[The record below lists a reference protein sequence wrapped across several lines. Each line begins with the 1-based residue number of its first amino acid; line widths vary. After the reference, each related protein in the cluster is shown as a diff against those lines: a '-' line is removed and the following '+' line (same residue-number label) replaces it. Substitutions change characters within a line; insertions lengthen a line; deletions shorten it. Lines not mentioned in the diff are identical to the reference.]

1 MADLSYLYSGIKEE
15 PYSPIVGLNDITWLT
30 PEMQRLI
37 DELNKPKEQQPV
49 PPTPPPP
56 PVTTQQPIPTN
67 TSRLL
72 QYVSTN
78 PPVTPTNN
86 NFSPTAKGMVA
97 PVSSTQTID
106 YANTP
111 MPITQY
117 SPPYEPAPPPKQQT
131 QQPILAGTPLLKIN
145 PEDLKNL
152 DYKVLQNFYPTAPKS
167 SIDVAPPIQEVWK
180 QPIELTPD
188 EKKQVEQFKNIDNI
202 SFYNEY
208 QYIEPNISK
217 NIAET
222 LFQQDRLR
230 QETDDFNI
238 KNQNA
243 VRYMRAYFDGDMS
256 KNVLATELPELRRY
270 IYNKDDGQLKFI
282 YDYWK
287 GMYQPLSVD
296 VVNRL
301 QNKIDKKIV
310 PDNAY
315 DLGIATRYGR
325 IILDDENIYRIY
337 NGEVMPFPVATVNQK
352 GKIVPIKYDLT
363 GAVELDDVLS
373 FASEKDRKYLE
384 QKFPPNIMSQSRP
397 TAAELGAALYNDP
410 VYKRIAN
417 NPEFLYTMY
426 KRKQT
431 EAEQAGPIKSAL
443 AGFGESLAEIPRQA
457 LNLLRGEENKV
468 ETLPVEYKE
477 PLAYEVGSLAGS
489 FIPAIGLGGAA
500 GGAAKLASSALKLG
514 KIPSRIITIGSTAT
528 GIGTEHNLTVLN
540 KYQRGDLTA
549 GQAAES
555 IAINT
560 AMNIGGIA
568 TGTAIG
574 IPVSKG
580 IEATGKLSIPKFIR
594 ASLLS
599 GVDNAG
605 WTFVSGKIDQK
616 PEFFLAPLAQ
626 APTTSKEKKF
636 TITPEEA
643 HNLGLSF
650 MVGLV
655 FPIFDVAYGKQA
667 RREYELKQGLKIS
680 PEAQATADRVIKTI
694 VQEPEVKTAIEND
707 DQVALNRAAEKVA
720 PQVAEQENISPQTA
734 NNLIKTLIDPDQG
747 ASQIIATLAKTK
759 DTKEA
764 NEYFKNITNI
774 DNFFADKESQR
785 LQGAVHKVFETHKIN
800 PENIQNVQAVTGEG
814 KKKGY
819 IIYTDDGD
827 AKTLHYISEGKQGH
841 TASLSNKEAP
851 VDMYRNELGIL
862 NEYLTRQKQK
872 GILPNDLDIYIN
884 TETKVPTLHQGEMT
898 QPGFK
903 KYSQTITGDI
913 PNEIKYEPTREEIP
927 TITEPKPEQLPEQ
940 IIEPPKT
947 EPEKTE
953 TATAPKEAIPPTEET
968 IQPETVAGETAEP
981 IKETQQP
988 EQTEITPARPVEP
1001 EITAKPT
1008 QTENVPIEQTK
1019 PTEIPPEQ
1027 TEMPPVKEEATKPI
1041 ETTKTEE
1048 IPPQTEVKPAKNTIE
1063 PTKVEEPIKT
1073 IPEQPVIKGEET
1085 AKAEPEVVEPDK
1097 LISKIKTLKDI
1108 EANYSDKI
1116 FSEWEYGIDN
1126 EGLYYLFEK
1135 DKPRFREE
1143 AAKTYEKVLKD
1154 PRMLTREKTYE
1165 LFQKVTGRSL
1175 EDVKEIVDTD
1185 LSGLYHKVYTGELD
1199 EHNRPVE
1206 KYFVDNY
1213 KLNHL
1218 SKYWDNIDQNIKYR
1232 KASEERAKRGLP
1244 NKEIYEMTG
1253 KELDEYLDKYD
1264 KQRKE
1269 DRYNELKVTKEDIT
1283 TKTGDIKTYYSTSS
1297 DKDSPNFDITTKGK
1311 RKITYDVSY
1320 QPPGYGFWTPRESF
1334 ASSNINEIIDW
1345 MNQKIKKYVESYTYN
1360 PEKIGKYYF
1369 NPEDEHKKYVK
1380 YALEEGEKVP
1390 DVVLKEYPDLQQIKN
1405 QKIVTPV
1412 KETPEQP
1419 VIKGEE
1425 PVKAEPVKAE
1435 PIKPEPA
1442 KVKEEPTTQTKQT
1455 VKVAA
1460 TSAEQ
1465 PTTKSVVKNKEKPQ
1479 KELKKKSIPSPTKIL
1494 EQRTTE
1500 KITKQVEQDAKNIEA
1515 TGSVNKSG
1523 HTQFAKLQDEYVA
1536 KQTKNISNKVA
1547 RNKFLYENKV
1557 DASNLS
1563 DYTKNITEY
1572 ITPKTYAKAFN
1583 EAKTV
1588 ADVVKFLKDRNI
1600 NIKLTPNEHT
1610 IFNTHEQIKTN
1621 YPTAI
1626 LNDIIPFEDGPIKGV
1641 LYKYD
1646 NINIVARYTP
1656 DGKITIQDMPKIT
1669 PPETIETPPPKQQKK
1684 RTATNKQL
1692 ENDILT
1698 RQTLQAGLKDIDGT
1712 VKQSKEFKYNQK
1724 IINKISNLIDNDK
1737 NSPVYLTKI
1746 SEGTERGYLTLDWGG
1761 EDNLHNA
1768 LTLLGLSDQEAQDF
1782 IKLNHLGKY
1791 QHLEN
1796 GTVTFKPLQ
1805 NDLSINSDENTLYM
1819 SLIPG
1824 LEKLPGAIHNLFK
1837 RAFDQYDEKAMGN
1850 LYKNRGLPDAY
1861 STEFAR
1867 KDINIPM
1874 AKEDILARMQDYPEL
1889 QALYNERPKKPYY
1902 NYIAVVGYLDR
1913 IKETNPSKLSEATA
1927 NAVMYLRQNETK
1939 QLWGAPI
1946 VQLVGDAVTRLRRL
1960 MIKDGIMPVSRKDQ
1974 EWKKEIFNPFI
1985 KKLKGADKE
1994 IKEMG
1999 IKAPNSMA
2007 YYIGEIGDRVFR
2019 DLEDAWRA
2027 ADEYPKKNR
2036 DLERQ
2041 NIRTNNLKGD
2051 YLKDDL
2057 IIEYAHKV
2065 FKQEAPDLSKLLSE
2079 SKKFQQQVIDLYK
2092 NKIDAEQWL
2101 TDYATLN
2108 NIPSNIIDVNRH
2120 TVADLPAIKERY
2132 EKLINNRE
2140 QTNEL
2145 LTFQLKN
2152 LEEDNVAAK
2161 GFRDQIK
2168 QNEALIA
2175 QYEEYVDLLDKAIKF
2190 KDHSILIQHSTRD
2203 WDMKYKAP
2211 YGLSIYEVNKNFERI
2226 PTYKQTEQF
2235 DYMLYYDS
2243 EKKVN
2248 NFMQYGIDIGGR
2260 HLKLP
2265 SKDLKYPANI
2275 FVDEAGKLYKVQ
2287 TFKYEFKTNLALTEA
2302 KEIVAS
2308 ILKTSN
2314 IAENLNA
2321 NKAKI
2326 VGKISEYKTYL
2337 EGLADEGM
2345 LDSSAMEYFDDV
2357 DDMLNSLSHSQA
2369 EAELEKVLRRMLTKL
2384 ENPSLFQ
2391 LTTHNSFGYHPDDLL
2406 RYTGK
2411 KVNKDSYYFDAMNKN
2426 KESLQKSELKT
2437 RFRNILL
2444 DELMT
2449 LNDMGISGRYP
2460 RLVQDLHDRMLNINV
2475 STVKQNVDAF
2485 NNSKIGVMGR
2495 AAEQLGVGALY
2506 FTNAVLATKNR
2517 LNGAITNSTYLMSQL
2532 AALNKMYDQAK
2543 GTTVAKTYAQAEAL
2557 SQMELFKEYFAN
2569 ASPYSDPFLNDI
2581 HHAIFDRNVI
2591 QSVIVEGVTSQFGKS
2606 LRKIVDIGYSPMK
2619 HTEFMNRYPSLMMQ
2633 TALDA
2638 PTYKDLIANGKITEE
2653 AAIDEV
2659 LARGLDVSFMTQGIY
2674 EKEWRSGIE
2683 RWLID
2688 HVPLGKWFIT
2698 MKSPFIN
2705 QLYYIGNYIADLTIR
2720 AGASQQKKMAVAG
2733 LGAFAIASTL
2743 LVGYSNMPGTEDAK
2757 MLIEDLVQMS
2767 NQDKNFKIDVWMEEQ
2782 AVQYL
2787 MNLGASE
2794 KNARKFYSA
2803 LYDGVLGTFTDIR
2816 FRQLG
2821 DMSGLLDAFI
2831 VDITRDMIRN
2841 AKTQS
2846 KEDFIRSTFRKRLPQ
2861 IYNLAHGY
2869 NALTSGILTD
2879 RNGMPLRD
2887 VSTLEAIKL
2896 MIFGESN
2903 LDVHTGL
2910 EIYNKSNMT
2919 PTDRIEDITKFE
2931 TLNLKRN
2938 EKDNLTDAINRL
2950 DQSQKD
2956 KIDEIYRNYYGLGKP
2971 RKTKKY
2977 KEMLKVGKDYID
2989 DLLQDE
2995 NIRNLIIQFDPQV
3008 DRYYG
3013 RNTEAE
3019 RNLNALEQ
3027 AAARY
3032 VSSLQRADM
3041 TNDIL
3046 HNVLRQSDRVKS
3058 IYADDKYKG
3067 RSIEDYPE
3075 EEQIKRFLD
3084 LYIENKKKAQK

>member
-37 DELNKPKEQQPV
+37 DELNKPKEQHFYPTAPKSSTYVATPVQKVWKQPITLTAEDKKQKPV
-49 PPTPPPP
+49 PPKPPPP
-56 PVTTQQPIPTN
+56 PVTTQQSIPTN

-86 NFSPTAKGMVA
+86 NFSPTANNMVA
-97 PVSSTQTID
+97 PADKTKTKN
-106 YANTP
+106 YANTA
-111 MPITQY
+111 MRITPY

-152 DYKVLQNFYPTAPKS
+152 DYKVLQNFYLTAPKS
-167 SIDVAPPIQEVWK
+167 STYVAPPIQEVWK

-243 VRYMRAYFDGDMS
+243 VRYMRAYFNGDMS

-282 YDYWK
+282 YYYWK

-325 IILDDENIYRIY
+325 IILDNDGNIYRIY

-363 GAVELDDVLS
+363 GVVELDDVLS

-384 QKFPPNIMSQSRP
+384 QKFPPKIMSQSRP

-489 FIPAIGLGGAA
+489 FIPAMGLGGAA

-574 IPVSKG
+574 IPVAKG
-580 IEATGKLSIPKFIR
+580 IKATGKLSIPKFIR

-720 PQVAEQENISPQTA
+720 PQVAKQENISPQTA
-734 NNLIKTLIDPDQG
+734 NNLIKTLIDPDYG
-747 ASQIIATLAKTK
+747 ASQIIATLANTK

-827 AKTLHYISEGKQGH
+827 TKTLHYISNDKH
-841 TASLSNKEAP
+841 IASLSNKEAP

-903 KYSQTITGDI
+903 NIVKTITGDI
-913 PNEIKYEPTREEIP
+913 PNEIKYEPTPEETP
-927 TITEPKPEQLPEQ
+927 TIVEPKPEQLPEQ

-947 EPEKTE
+947 EPETTE
-953 TATAPKEAIPPTEET
+953 MATPPKEAIPPTEET
-968 IQPETVAGETAEP
+968 IQPETVAGETAAP

-988 EQTEITPARPVEP
+988 EQTEIAPARPVEP
-1001 EITAKPT
+1001 EITEKPT
-1008 QTENVPIEQTK
+1008 QTENIPIEQTK
-1019 PTEIPPEQ
+1019 PTEIPPKQ
-1027 TEMPPVKEEATKPI
+1027 TEKPLVKEETIKPI

-1073 IPEQPVIKGEET
+1073 IPEQPVIKGEE
-1085 AKAEPEVVEPDK
+1085 
-1097 LISKIKTLKDI
+1097 
-1108 EANYSDKI
+1108 
-1116 FSEWEYGIDN
+1116 
-1126 EGLYYLFEK
+1126 
-1135 DKPRFREE
+1135 
-1143 AAKTYEKVLKD
+1143 
-1154 PRMLTREKTYE
+1154 
-1165 LFQKVTGRSL
+1165 
-1175 EDVKEIVDTD
+1175 
-1185 LSGLYHKVYTGELD
+1185 
-1199 EHNRPVE
+1199 
-1206 KYFVDNY
+1206 
-1213 KLNHL
+1213 
-1218 SKYWDNIDQNIKYR
+1218 
-1232 KASEERAKRGLP
+1232 
-1244 NKEIYEMTG
+1244 
-1253 KELDEYLDKYD
+1253 
-1264 KQRKE
+1264 
-1269 DRYNELKVTKEDIT
+1269 
-1283 TKTGDIKTYYSTSS
+1283 
-1297 DKDSPNFDITTKGK
+1297 
-1311 RKITYDVSY
+1311 
-1320 QPPGYGFWTPRESF
+1320 
-1334 ASSNINEIIDW
+1334 
-1345 MNQKIKKYVESYTYN
+1345 
-1360 PEKIGKYYF
+1360 
-1369 NPEDEHKKYVK
+1369 
-1380 YALEEGEKVP
+1380 
-1390 DVVLKEYPDLQQIKN
+1390 
-1405 QKIVTPV
+1405 
-1412 KETPEQP
+1412 
-1419 VIKGEE
+1419 

-1455 VKVAA
+1455 VKVAE
-1460 TSAEQ
+1460 TPAEQ
-1465 PTTKSVVKNKEKPQ
+1465 PTPKSVVKSKEQPQ

-1626 LNDIIPFEDGPIKGV
+1626 LSDIVPFEDGPIKGV

-1656 DGKITIQDMPKIT
+1656 DGKITIQDMPKIIA
-1669 PPETIETPPPKQQKK
+1669 PETIETPPPKQQKK

-1874 AKEDILARMQDYPEL
+1874 AKEDILAYMQDYPEL
-1889 QALYNERPKKPYY
+1889 QALYNERPNKPYS
-1902 NYIAVVGYLDR
+1902 NYISVVNYLDR

-1927 NAVMYLRQNETK
+1927 NAKMYLRQNETK

-1946 VQLVGDAVTRLRRL
+1946 VQLEGDAVTRLRRL
-1960 MIKDGIMPVSRKDQ
+1960 MIKDGVMPVARKDQ
-1974 EWKKEIFNPFI
+1974 EWKEEIFNPFI

-2027 ADEYPKKNR
+2027 ADEYPKEVR

-2041 NIRTNNLKGD
+2041 NIRTNNLKGN

-2065 FKQEAPDLSKLLSE
+2065 FKQEAPELSKLLSK
-2079 SKKFQQQVIDLYK
+2079 SKDFQQQVIDLYK

-2101 TDYATLN
+2101 TDYAILN
-2108 NIPSNIIDVNRH
+2108 NITSDIIDVNRH
-2120 TVADLPAIKERY
+2120 TVADLPTVKERY
-2132 EKLINNRE
+2132 EKLIDNRE
-2140 QTNEL
+2140 QTNKL
-2145 LTFQLKN
+2145 LTSQLKN
-2152 LEEDNVAAK
+2152 LEEDNVTAK

-2175 QYEEYVDLLDKAIKF
+2175 KYEEYVDLLDKAIKF

-2203 WDMKYKAP
+2203 WDMKYRAP
-2211 YGLSIYEVNKNFERI
+2211 YGLSIYEVNKNYEKI
-2226 PTYKQTEQF
+2226 PTYKQTEPF
-2235 DYMLYYDS
+2235 YYMLYYDS

-2248 NFMQYGIDIGGR
+2248 NFMQYGINIGGR
-2260 HLKLP
+2260 HLRLP
-2265 SKDLKYPANI
+2265 PKDLKYPANI
-2275 FVDEAGKLYKVQ
+2275 FIDEAGRLYKVQ

-2357 DDMLNSLSHSQA
+2357 DDMLNSLTHSQA
-2369 EAELEKVLRRMLTKL
+2369 EAELERVLRRMLTKL

-2391 LTTHNSFGYHPDDLL
+2391 LTTNNSFGYHPDDLL
-2406 RYTGK
+2406 QYTGK
-2411 KVNKDSYYFDAMNKN
+2411 KVNKDSYYLDAMNKN
-2426 KESLQKSELKT
+2426 KESLQKSELDT
-2437 RFRNILL
+2437 RCRNILL

-2449 LNDMGISGRYP
+2449 LHDMGIEGRYP
-2460 RLVQDLHDRMLNINV
+2460 RLVQDLHDIMLNINV
-2475 STVKQNVDAF
+2475 STVKQTVDAF

-2495 AAEQLGVGALY
+2495 AVEQLGVGTLY

-2517 LNGAITNSTYLMSQL
+2517 LNGTITNSTYLMSQL
-2532 AALNKMYDQAK
+2532 AALNKMYDKAK
-2543 GTTVAKTYAQAEAL
+2543 GTTVVKRYAQAEVL
-2557 SQMELFKEYFAN
+2557 SQMELFKEHFAN
-2569 ASPYSDPFLNDI
+2569 ASPYGDPFLNTI
-2581 HHAIFDRNVI
+2581 HQEIFKRNVI
-2591 QSVIVEGVTSQFGKS
+2591 QPVIVEGVTSQFGKS
-2606 LRKIVDIGYSPMK
+2606 LRKIVEAGYSPMK
-2619 HTEFMNRYPSLMMQ
+2619 HTEFMNRYASLMMQ
-2633 TALDA
+2633 AALDA

-2659 LARGLDVSFMTQGIY
+2659 LARGLDVSFKTQGIY

-2794 KNARKFYSA
+2794 KNARKFYGA
-2803 LYDGVLGTFTDIR
+2803 LYDGVLGTFTNIR
-2816 FRQLG
+2816 LRQLG

-2887 VSTLEAIKL
+2887 ISTLEAIKL

-2919 PTDRIEDITKFE
+2919 PADRIEDITKFE

-3032 VSSLQRADM
+3032 VSSAQRADM

-3046 HNVLRQSDRVKS
+3046 QNVLHRSNRVKS

>member
-37 DELNKPKEQQPV
+37 DEINKPKEQQPI

-56 PVTTQQPIPTN
+56 PPATTQQSIPTS

-78 PPVTPTNN
+78 PPVEPTNN
-86 NFSPTAKGMVA
+86 NFNPTANNMVA
-97 PVSSTQTID
+97 PVNSTQTID
-106 YANTP
+106 YANTS
-111 MPITQY
+111 MPITPY
-117 SPPYEPAPPPKQQT
+117 SPPYEPAPPVKQQT
-131 QQPILAGTPLLKIN
+131 QQPILAGTPLLKVN

-167 SIDVAPPIQEVWK
+167 SIDAAPPIQEVWK
-180 QPIELTPD
+180 QPITLTD
-188 EKKQVEQFKNIDNI
+188 EDKKQVEQFKNIDNI

-208 QYIEPNISK
+208 QYIEPNIPK
-217 NIAET
+217 DITER
-222 LFQQDRLR
+222 LFQQDQLR

-287 GMYQPLSVD
+287 GMYQPLSTD

-301 QNKIDKKIV
+301 QNNIDKGIV
-310 PDNAY
+310 PNNPY
-315 DLGIATRYGR
+315 DLGIAFRYGR
-325 IILDDENIYRIY
+325 VLLDNENVYRIY
-337 NGEVMPFPVATVNQK
+337 NGEVIPFPIATVNQK
-352 GKIVPIKYDLT
+352 GKIVPIKYDTTEFTTYNDIL
-363 GAVELDDVLS
+363 AS
-373 FASEKDRKYLE
+373 ASEKDRKYLE
-384 QKFPPNIMSQSRP
+384 TKYPTSSLSTPESQY
-397 TAAELGAALYNDP
+397 ALTQDP
-410 VYKRIAN
+410 VYKRISN
-417 NPEFLYTMY
+417 SPEFLY
-426 KRKQT
+426 RAFRNKQGY
-431 EAEQAGPIKSAL
+431 AQQANVAQSAV
-443 AGFGESLAEIPRQA
+443 AGFGESLIETPRQA
-457 LNLLRGEENKV
+457 LNLFRSEENKV
-468 ETLPVEYKE
+468 ETMPVEYKE

-489 FIPAIGLGGAA
+489 LLPSLALGGGA
-500 GGAAKLASSALKLG
+500 GGAAKIASSALKLG
-514 KIPSRIITIGSTAT
+514 KIPTQIITMGATAT
-528 GIGTEHNLTVLN
+528 GLSTEHNLTVLN
-540 KYQRGDLTA
+540 KLNRGDITA
-549 GQAAES
+549 GEAAES

-560 AMNIGGIA
+560 AMNLGGIV
-568 TGTAIG
+568 TGGAIS
-574 IPVSKG
+574 IPVAKG
-580 IEATGKLSIPKFIR
+580 IEATGKLSIPKFMR

-599 GVDNAG
+599 GIDNAG
-605 WTFVSGKIDQK
+605 WTFVSGKIDKK
-616 PEFFLAPLAQ
+616 PEFFLAPLTQ
-626 APTTSKEKKF
+626 APTTSKEKQF

-650 MVGLV
+650 IVGLV
-655 FPIFDVAYGKQA
+655 FPMFDVAYGKQA
-667 RREYELKQGLKIS
+667 RREYELKQALKIS

-707 DQVALNRAAEKVA
+707 DQVALNRAAEKVV

-747 ASQIIATLAKTK
+747 ASQIITTLAKTK

-872 GILPNDLDIYIN
+872 GILPNDLNIYIN

-947 EPEKTE
+947 EPEATE
-953 TATAPKEAIPPTEET
+953 TATAPQEAIPPTEET
-968 IQPETVAGETAEP
+968 IQPETVAGETAPP
-981 IKETQQP
+981 IKEPLQP
-988 EQTEITPARPVEP
+988 EQAEVSPTRPVEP
-1001 EITAKPT
+1001 EITEKPT

-1027 TEMPPVKEEATKPI
+1027 TEMPLVKEEAIKPI

-1048 IPPQTEVKPAKNTIE
+1048 IPPQTEVKPVENITE

-1073 IPEQPVIKGEET
+1073 IPEQPAIKGEET
-1085 AKAEPEVVEPDK
+1085 AKAEPETITQEVPTKVVPE
-1097 LISKIKTLKDI
+1097 IKTLKDI
-1108 EANYSDKI
+1108 EENYKGKDYDEENI
-1116 FSEWEYGIDN
+1116 EPEIDIQD
-1126 EGLYYLFEK
+1126 F
-1135 DKPRFREE
+1135 
-1143 AAKTYEKVLKD
+1143 KTNAELRADAVRRYNKAMKD
-1154 PRMLTREKTYE
+1154 PGKMPLEDAYR
-1165 LFQKVTGRSL
+1165 LFQKATGESLMNVQHVINNAIPEPEWHYTNRFYKGTPVTKSFL
-1175 EDVKEIVDTD
+1175 NAKEITNLAKNWDT
-1185 LSGLYHKVYTGELD
+1185 
-1199 EHNRPVE
+1199 
-1206 KYFVDNY
+1206 Y
-1213 KLNHL
+1213 K
-1218 SKYWDNIDQNIKYR
+1218 SQIGVPEV
-1232 KASEERAKRGLP
+1232 KA
-1244 NKEIYEMTG
+1244 
-1253 KELDEYLDKYD
+1253 
-1264 KQRKE
+1264 
-1269 DRYNELKVTKEDIT
+1269 
-1283 TKTGDIKTYYSTSS
+1283 
-1297 DKDSPNFDITTKGK
+1297 
-1311 RKITYDVSY
+1311 
-1320 QPPGYGFWTPRESF
+1320 TP
-1334 ASSNINEIIDW
+1334 
-1345 MNQKIKKYVESYTYN
+1345 K
-1360 PEKIGKYYF
+1360 
-1369 NPEDEHKKYVK
+1369 
-1380 YALEEGEKVP
+1380 
-1390 DVVLKEYPDLQQIKN
+1390 
-1405 QKIVTPV
+1405 
-1412 KETPEQP
+1412 EQP
-1419 VIKGEE
+1419 G
-1425 PVKAEPVKAE
+1425 PVNPE
-1435 PIKPEPA
+1435 PIKPEPTQ
-1442 KVKEEPTTQTKQT
+1442 VKEEPTTQTKQT
-1455 VKVAA
+1455 VKVAE
-1460 TSAEQ
+1460 TPAEQ
-1465 PTTKSVVKNKEKPQ
+1465 PTPKSVVKSKEQPQ

-1547 RNKFLYENKV
+1547 RNKFLYENEV

-1656 DGKITIQDMPKIT
+1656 DGKIAIQDMPKIIA
-1669 PPETIETPPPKQQKK
+1669 PETIETPPPKQQKK

-1805 NDLSINSDENTLYM
+1805 NDLSINSDENTLSM

-1889 QALYNERPKKPYY
+1889 QALYNERPNKPYY

-1927 NAVMYLRQNETK
+1927 NAKMYLRQNETK

-2019 DLEDAWRA
+2019 DLEDVWRA

-2101 TDYATLN
+2101 TDYAILN

-2120 TVADLPAIKERY
+2120 TVADLPTVKERY
-2132 EKLINNRE
+2132 EKLIDNRE

-2145 LTFQLKN
+2145 LTSQLKN
-2152 LEEDNVAAK
+2152 LKEDNVTAK

-2275 FVDEAGKLYKVQ
+2275 FVDEVGKLYKVQ

-2321 NKAKI
+2321 NKTKI

-2337 EGLADEGM
+2337 EDLADEGV

-2357 DDMLNSLSHSQA
+2357 DDMLNVLSHSQA

-2475 STVKQNVDAF
+2475 STVKQTVDAF

-2638 PTYKDLIANGKITEE
+2638 PTYKDLIAKKKITGET
-2653 AAIDEV
+2653 AIDEV
-2659 LARGLDVSFMTQGIY
+2659 LARGLDASFKTQGIY

-2688 HVPLGKWFIT
+2688 HMPLGKWFIT

-2705 QLYYIGNYIADLTIR
+2705 QLYYIGNSIADLTIR
-2720 AGASQQKKMAVAG
+2720 AGTSQQKKMAIAG
-2733 LGAFAIASTL
+2733 LGTFAIASTL

-2757 MLIEDLVQMS
+2757 MLIEDLVQIS
-2767 NQDKNFKIDVWMEEQ
+2767 NQDKNFKVDVWMEEQ
-2782 AVQYL
+2782 TVQYL

-2861 IYNLAHGY
+2861 IYNIAHGY
-2869 NALTSGILTD
+2869 NALTSGFLTD

-2919 PTDRIEDITKFE
+2919 PTDRIEDVTKFA
-2931 TLNLKRN
+2931 TLNLKKN
-2938 EKDNLTDAINRL
+2938 KKDDLTDAINQL

-2971 RKTKKY
+2971 QKTKRY
-2977 KEMLKVGKDYID
+2977 REMLKAGKNYID
-2989 DLLQDE
+2989 DLLQDD
-2995 NIRNLIIQFDPQV
+2995 NIKNLIIQFDPQV

-3027 AAARY
+3027 AASRY

>member
-243 VRYMRAYFDGDMS
+243 VRYMRAYFNGDMS

-489 FIPAIGLGGAA
+489 FIPAMGLGGAA

-707 DQVALNRAAEKVA
+707 DQVALNRAAEKVV

-734 NNLIKTLIDPDQG
+734 NKLIEILVDPDQG
-747 ASQIIATLAKTK
+747 ASQIITTLAKTK
-759 DTKEA
+759 DIKEA
-764 NEYFKNITNI
+764 NEYFQNLTSI
-774 DNFFADKESQR
+774 DGFFKGKETQR
-785 LQGAVHKVFETHKIN
+785 LQEAVHKILETHKIN
-800 PENIQNVQAVTGEG
+800 PDNIQNVQAITGEG

-827 AKTLHYISEGKQGH
+827 TKTLHYISNDKH
-841 TASLSNKEAP
+841 IASLSNKEAP

-862 NEYLTRQKQK
+862 NEYLTIQKQK

-947 EPEKTE
+947 EPEATE
-953 TATAPKEAIPPTEET
+953 TATAPQEAIPPTEET
-968 IQPETVAGETAEP
+968 IQPETVAGETAPP
-981 IKETQQP
+981 IKEPLQP
-988 EQTEITPARPVEP
+988 EQAKIAPTRPVEP
-1001 EITAKPT
+1001 EITEKPT

-1027 TEMPPVKEEATKPI
+1027 TEMPLVKEEAIKPI

-1048 IPPQTEVKPAKNTIE
+1048 IPPQTEVKPVENITE

-1073 IPEQPVIKGEET
+1073 IPEQPAIKGEET
-1085 AKAEPEVVEPDK
+1085 AKVEPETITQEVPTKVVPE
-1097 LISKIKTLKDI
+1097 IKTLKDI
-1108 EANYSDKI
+1108 EENYKGKDYDEENI
-1116 FSEWEYGIDN
+1116 EPEIDIQD
-1126 EGLYYLFEK
+1126 F
-1135 DKPRFREE
+1135 
-1143 AAKTYEKVLKD
+1143 KTNAELRADAVRRYNKAMKD
-1154 PRMLTREKTYE
+1154 PGKMPLEDAYR
-1165 LFQKVTGRSL
+1165 LFQKATGESLMNVQHVINNAIPEPEWHYTNRFYKGTPVTKSFL
-1175 EDVKEIVDTD
+1175 NAKEITNLAKNWDT
-1185 LSGLYHKVYTGELD
+1185 
-1199 EHNRPVE
+1199 
-1206 KYFVDNY
+1206 Y
-1213 KLNHL
+1213 K
-1218 SKYWDNIDQNIKYR
+1218 SQIGVPEV
-1232 KASEERAKRGLP
+1232 KA
-1244 NKEIYEMTG
+1244 
-1253 KELDEYLDKYD
+1253 
-1264 KQRKE
+1264 
-1269 DRYNELKVTKEDIT
+1269 
-1283 TKTGDIKTYYSTSS
+1283 
-1297 DKDSPNFDITTKGK
+1297 
-1311 RKITYDVSY
+1311 
-1320 QPPGYGFWTPRESF
+1320 TP
-1334 ASSNINEIIDW
+1334 
-1345 MNQKIKKYVESYTYN
+1345 K
-1360 PEKIGKYYF
+1360 
-1369 NPEDEHKKYVK
+1369 
-1380 YALEEGEKVP
+1380 
-1390 DVVLKEYPDLQQIKN
+1390 
-1405 QKIVTPV
+1405 
-1412 KETPEQP
+1412 EQP
-1419 VIKGEE
+1419 G
-1425 PVKAEPVKAE
+1425 PVNPE
-1435 PIKPEPA
+1435 PIKPEPTQ
-1442 KVKEEPTTQTKQT
+1442 VKEEPTTQAKQT
-1455 VKVAA
+1455 VKVAE
-1460 TSAEQ
+1460 TPAEQ
-1465 PTTKSVVKNKEKPQ
+1465 PTPKSVVKSKEQPQ

-1515 TGSVNKSG
+1515 TGYVSK
-1523 HTQFAKLQDEYVA
+1523 AKLSQLSKYQLEWIGD
-1536 KQTKNISNKVA
+1536 QLRNIKDPIMRDNYA
-1547 RNKFLYENKV
+1547 NENEV

-1626 LNDIIPFEDGPIKGV
+1626 LSDIVPFEDGPIKGV

-1656 DGKITIQDMPKIT
+1656 DGKITIQDMPKIIA
-1669 PPETIETPPPKQQKK
+1669 PETIETPPPKQQKK

-1819 SLIPG
+1819 SLFPG
-1824 LEKLPGAIHNLFK
+1824 LEKLPGAIHNLLK
-1837 RAFDQYDEKAMGN
+1837 RAFNQYDEKAIEN

-1889 QALYNERPKKPYY
+1889 QALYNERPNKPYS
-1902 NYIAVVGYLDR
+1902 NYISVVNYLDR
-1913 IKETNPSKLSEATA
+1913 IKETNPNKLAEATA
-1927 NAVMYLRQNETK
+1927 NAKMFLKQNETK

-1960 MIKDGIMPVSRKDQ
+1960 MIKDGVMPVARKDQ

-2027 ADEYPKKNR
+2027 ADEYPKEVR
-2036 DLERQ
+2036 DLKRLD
-2041 NIRTNNLKGD
+2041 IRTNNLKGN

-2065 FKQEAPDLSKLLSE
+2065 FKQEAPELSKLLSK
-2079 SKKFQQQVIDLYK
+2079 SKDFQQQVIDLYK

-2101 TDYATLN
+2101 TDYAILN

-2120 TVADLPAIKERY
+2120 TVADLPTVKERY
-2132 EKLINNRE
+2132 EKLIDNRE
-2140 QTNEL
+2140 QTNKL
-2145 LTFQLKN
+2145 LTSQLKN

-2203 WDMKYKAP
+2203 WDMKYRAP
-2211 YGLSIYEVNKNFERI
+2211 YGLSIYEVNKDFEKI
-2226 PTYKQTEQF
+2226 PTYKQTEPF
-2235 DYMLYYDS
+2235 YYMLYYDS

-2248 NFMQYGIDIGGR
+2248 NFMQYGINIGGR
-2260 HLKLP
+2260 HLRLP
-2265 SKDLKYPANI
+2265 PKDLKYPANI
-2275 FVDEAGKLYKVQ
+2275 FIDEAGRLYKVQ

-2357 DDMLNSLSHSQA
+2357 DDMLNSLTHSQA
-2369 EAELEKVLRRMLTKL
+2369 EAELERVLRRMLTKL

-2391 LTTHNSFGYHPDDLL
+2391 LTTNNSFGYHPDDLL
-2406 RYTGK
+2406 QYTGK
-2411 KVNKDSYYFDAMNKN
+2411 KVNKDSYYLDAMNKN

-2437 RFRNILL
+2437 RYRNILL

-2449 LNDMGISGRYP
+2449 LHDMGIEGRYP

-2475 STVKQNVDAF
+2475 STVKQTVDAF

-2495 AAEQLGVGALY
+2495 AVEQLGVGTLY

-2517 LNGAITNSTYLMSQL
+2517 LNGTITNSTYLMSQL
-2532 AALNKMYDQAK
+2532 AALNKMYDKAK
-2543 GTTVAKTYAQAEAL
+2543 GTTVVKRYAQAEVL
-2557 SQMELFKEYFAN
+2557 SQMELFKEHFAN
-2569 ASPYSDPFLNDI
+2569 ASPYGDPFLNTI
-2581 HHAIFDRNVI
+2581 HQEIFKRNVI
-2591 QSVIVEGVTSQFGKS
+2591 QPVIVEGVTSQFGKS
-2606 LRKIVDIGYSPMK
+2606 LRKIVEAGYSPMK
-2619 HTEFMNRYPSLMMQ
+2619 HTEFMNRYASLMMQ
-2633 TALDA
+2633 AALDA

-2659 LARGLDVSFMTQGIY
+2659 LTRGLDVSFMTQGIY

-2757 MLIEDLVQMS
+2757 MLIEDLVQIS

-2782 AVQYL
+2782 TVQYL

-2861 IYNLAHGY
+2861 IYNIAHGY
-2869 NALTSGILTD
+2869 NALTSGFLTD

-2919 PTDRIEDITKFE
+2919 PADRIEDVTKFA

-3032 VSSLQRADM
+3032 VSSAQRADM

-3046 HNVLRQSDRVKS
+3046 QNVLHRSNRVKS